1 MAQIS
6 RHIYTMDILL
16 ISMSIRDNVFSSKN
30 AIIKNITEKTA
41 YLQNVCGQMMRL
53 PDTRTL

>member
-41 YLQNVCGQMMRL
+41 YLPNVCGQMMRL